1 MKRTISIK
9 IEYTLDDINLSSI
22 KLTPQKTVEK
32 IVKKDLMEL
41 YGGDEGFADMKV
53 KCADVL

>member
-1 MKRTISIK
+1 MKRAISIK
-9 IEYTLDDINLSSI
+9 IEYKLDDINLSNI

-32 IVKKDLMEL
+32 IVKKDLIEL
-41 YGGDEGFADMKV
+41 YGGDEGFAGIKV

>member
-1 MKRTISIK
+1 MKRAISIK
-9 IEYTLDDINLSSI
+9 IEYKLDDINF

-32 IVKKDLMEL
+32 IVKKDLIEL
-41 YGGDEGFADMKV
+41 YGGDEGFAGIKV